1 MCVRVLTI
9 VLTVVLCLGKS
20 PNHRKMGRHP
30 SVLGFFES
38 VARSE
43 RFTSQF
49 LNPFELNHLTISII
63 LIAHEIYSFYV
74 CVCVC
79 IHNKSFN
86 NPFVFYNKCV
96 EDVRESVRE
105 IHLK

>member
-20 PNHRKMGRHP
+20 PNHREMGRHP

-38 VARSE
+38 VAGSK

-63 LIAHEIYSFYV
+63 LIAHEIFGV
-74 CVCVC
+74 CVF
-79 IHNKSFN
+79 ITNRSI
-86 NPFVFYNKCV
+86 
-96 EDVRESVRE
+96 
-105 IHLK
+105 IHLFSIINAWRMCEKVCEKFI